1 VIVASLAP
9 LQALIFLLA
18 PVAATAVVLTR
29 NPLRQIVVNGVYG
42 LLLSILFF
50 VLQSPDVALS
60 MLVVSTIAY
69 PLIVLAAVARTS
81 GQQDESE
88 EDGK

>member
-9 LQALIFLLA
+9 LQALIFLLV
-18 PVAATAVVLTR
+18 PVAATAVVFTR

-81 GQQDESE
+81 GQQDEGE